1 MFALCQVVLLALIA
15 HNIGPAVVRMH
26 AQLAQKEDGL
36 QKNVPPLEIL
46 PCGSGATHP
55 FWHEQFV
62 KPCQL
67 LPAIPCDVEPTAM
80 GES

>member
-1 MFALCQVVLLALIA
+1 MFALCQVVLLSLIA
-15 HNIGPAVVRMH
+15 HDIRPAVARMH

-46 PCGSGATHP
+46 PCGSGATPP
-55 FWHEQFV
+55 FWHEQVV
-62 KPCQL
+62 KPYQL
-67 LPAIPCDVEPTAM
+67 LPTIPCDVEPTAT